1 MVSHYNSRRPRLV
14 LLLGTA
20 LYLQGALLPTTLAA
34 KKVHPDGAFDI
45 SQTTNSLVTEDQEP
59 QQGQHISNLQQ
70 DTQTGTT
77 TAGHKNK
84 DKVKSKK
91 GNNNN
96 KARKSAVDAKGIK
109 ARNRKQNKDRDRNE
123 VKGSDESEENSDSD
137 HDNNDSNNNNKKNNV
152 NSYLADLWK
161 GIVHLGEEPSI
172 QAGIAALTFGIH
184 DVTKHHG
191 KRDVI
196 QQSEEQDR
204 NPQHQQQQQQL
215 RLSEEEQGLQGEEGA
230 LGASVIKPLLLRPNH
245 HKGQLYVKKKTS
257 KMTKGLAQPDK
268 SGGEIGMKKGNKN
281 ANGIDN
287 EGYEYN
293 YDDDFFEQ
301 DEGGRRKTSLPKI
314 GQRVVFGKDGQVVGL
329 AVDVVPGRPTGRG
342 VSEAERFAKYG
353 NEIMSAGESM
363 MTAHDLANALTP
375 APHPFLVLEKRQRLG
390 MLGADAARGGAEAPP
405 AATVKTTME
414 TQPLEMDM
422 GLKRVRPVQEP
433 EMDRAM
439 DGDLRRNSKK
449 DKDQEVDAGVRD
461 FEKIAKKL
469 RKENG
474 DALQAFPA
482 EEKKDKKADPF
493 QKALDKI
500 FGGEDTKERKKDRA
514 DPFEADVPKRHK
526 NKDKVDDAF
535 DNVPIEVQK
544 EKKKEKH
551 QSKNDRNNGGGEPAY
566 KDPGPINVDMG
577 KPKDKDGG
585 KAKQEAPVAAVPDLG
600 KGATPNQAGH
610 PPDRTGPAPVT
621 GNKKD
626 STTPGGFGTV
636 PMFGPAQLDLGSGA
650 AVSTVLSTWT
660 CAFAMAAALMVTLV
674 NC

>member
-34 KKVHPDGAFDI
+34 KKVHPDAPFDM
-45 SQTTNSLVTEDQEP
+45 SLATNSLVTEDQEP
-59 QQGQHISNLQQ
+59 QQSQHISNLQQ
-70 DTQTGTT
+70 DAQTGTT

-84 DKVKSKK
+84 DKVRSKK
-91 GNNNN
+91 GNN

-109 ARNRKQNKDRDRNE
+109 ARSRKQNKDRERDE
-123 VKGSDESEENSDSD
+123 VKGRDESEENSDSD
-137 HDNNDSNNNNKKNNV
+137 QDNNDSSNNKKNDV

-161 GIVHLGEEPSI
+161 GIVHLGEEPSV
-172 QAGIAALTFGIH
+172 QAGIAALTSEIH

-196 QQSEEQDR
+196 QQPEEQHR
-204 NPQHQQQQQQL
+204 NPQQQQQQQQQQ
-215 RLSEEEQGLQGEEGA
+215 RLSEQEQGLQGEEGA
-230 LGASVIKPLLLRPNH
+230 LGASVVKPLLFRPNH
-245 HKGQLYVKKKTS
+245 HKSHLYLKKKTA
-257 KMTKGLAQPDK
+257 KMTQGLAQPDK
-268 SGGEIGMKKGNKN
+268 SGSEIGMKKGNKD
-281 ANGIDN
+281 ASSIDH
-287 EGYEYN
+287 EGYEYD
-293 YDDDFFEQ
+293 YDSDDDFEQ
-301 DEGGRRKTSLPKI
+301 DEGGLRKTSLPKI

-353 NEIMSAGESM
+353 NEIMSAGEGM

-375 APHPFLVLEKRQRLG
+375 APHPFLVLEKRQRLE
-390 MLGADAARGGAEAPP
+390 MLGADAARGDAEAS
-405 AATVKTTME
+405 AAKVKTTME

-469 RKENG
+469 RKEND

-535 DNVPIEVQK
+535 GNIPIEVQK
-544 EKKKEKH
+544 EKKKERH
-551 QSKNDRNNGGGEPAY
+551 QSKNDKDNGGGEPVH
-566 KDPGPINVDMG
+566 KDPGPSNVDMG

-650 AVSTVLSTWT
+650 TVSTVLSTWT